1 MTAVKR
7 THVIDDDQCDMDGMG
22 MAAGN
27 RLGVILV
34 LGTAQTLAWASSY
47 YLPAILADRIAE
59 ELGMSSTWFFGAFSG
74 SLVVAAMVGPR
85 VGRTVDA
92 IGGREVLAASNV
104 IIALGLAAL
113 GLAHSQPMLWV
124 AWLILGLG
132 MGVGLYDTAFA
143 ALGRIY
149 GLEARSAIT
158 GITLVAGF
166 ASTVG
171 WPLTAWGASSLGWR
185 ETCFAWAAAHI
196 VLGLPLNLLLPK
208 PSDGIASTAQSVK
221 PQIPLDRPMLVLGFA
236 FAASWMVVAAMA
248 VHLPRLLE
256 AAGATSVQA
265 VAAGALIGPSQVG
278 ARILEASVLK
288 RFHPMVSARLSVA
301 LHPLG
306 AAVLGLFGA
315 ATASAPFAVLHG
327 AGSGILTIARGTVPL
342 AMFGPEN
349 YGYRLGL
356 LGAPSRVAMAAAPL
370 LFGMLIERYGAGA
383 LVVSSALSLAA
394 LVGLCTLRIGKS

>member
-1 MTAVKR
+1 MSLQERKESK
-7 THVIDDDQCDMDGMG
+7 
-22 MAAGN
+22 
-27 RLGVILV
+27 LGVIAV
-34 LGTAQTLAWASSY
+34 LGTTQTLAWASTY
-47 YLPAILADRIAE
+47 YLPAILADRISD
-59 ELGMSSTWFFGAFSG
+59 ELGIPSSWFFAAFSG

-104 IIALGLAAL
+104 IIAIGLAAL
-113 GLAHSQPMLWV
+113 AFAHSQPMLWF
-124 AWLILGLG
+124 AWLVLGLG

-149 GLEARSAIT
+149 GTDARSAIT

-171 WPLTAWGASSLGWR
+171 WPLTAWGATELGWR
-185 ETCFAWAAAHI
+185 ETCLAWSAANLC
-196 VLGLPLNLLLPK
+196 LGLPLNYFLLPK
-208 PSDGIASTAQSVK
+208 PTNVAAAKQSAGK
-221 PQIPLDRPMLVLGFA
+221 PHVPIDRTMIVLGLA

-256 AAGATSVQA
+256 VAGATSVQA
-265 VAAGALIGPSQVG
+265 VAAGALIGPAQVG
-278 ARILEASVLK
+278 ARILEASALK

-301 LHPLG
+301 LHPIG
-306 AAVLGLFGA
+306 AAVLALFGA
-315 ATASAPFAVLHG
+315 TAASGAFAVLHG

-342 AMFGPEN
+342 AMFGAQN

-370 LFGMLIERYGAGA
+370 LFGLLIERYGAGV
-383 LVVSSALSLAA
+383 LVFSSALSLGA
-394 LVGLCTLRIGKS
+394 LFGLCTLKAGRHQRS